1 MNKRHNIL
9 IVISTLLIIVLGA
22 AFLNVS
28 QADLASPAEAVTFSY
43 VVEFTGDVEE
53 DLHLFAQMLQD
64 QGFSEAEIQN
74 NLDHLRP
81 NLETST
87 YNPSEKLAFS
97 VEVECGDI
105 DGFVLALREQ
115 GVSEETIRNLENE
128 ISNNWRKFSGN
139 ELDSR
144 GCKTRIDG
152 AEMKNLYGMLL
163 YSYSSS
169 IYWCYSGS
177 TITTLDT
184 WESYST
190 YLGWQFI
197 GSSKNQS
204 GGLGQWSYILHRYAT
219 FYNPFLSL
227 YGYPDTHQGVYGDG
241 SSWGYA
247 SP

>member
-1 MNKRHNIL
+1 MNKRHNVL
-9 IVISTLLIIVLGA
+9 IVISALLILVLGA
-22 AFLNVS
+22 AFIGAN
-28 QADLASPAEAVTFSY
+28 QADLASPAKANTFSF

-53 DLHLFAQMLQD
+53 DLQLFAHTLRD

-74 NLDHLRP
+74 NLAHLRP
-81 NLETST
+81 NLEAST
-87 YNPSEKLAFS
+87 YGPFEKLTFS

-105 DGFVLALREQ
+105 DAFVLALSKQ
-115 GVSEETIRNLENE
+115 GISEETIQILENE
-128 ISNNWRKFSGN
+128 ISNNWQRLSDN
-139 ELDSR
+139 DLDTR

-152 AEMKNLYGMLL
+152 VEVKNAYGMLL
-163 YSYSSS
+163 YSYSSY
-169 IYWCYSGS
+169 INWCYNGS
-177 TITTLDT
+177 TITYLNA

-197 GSSKNQS
+197 GSTKNLS
-204 GGLGQWSYILHRYAT
+204 GGLGQGSYILHRYAT
-219 FYNPFLSL
+219 FYNPIIGL